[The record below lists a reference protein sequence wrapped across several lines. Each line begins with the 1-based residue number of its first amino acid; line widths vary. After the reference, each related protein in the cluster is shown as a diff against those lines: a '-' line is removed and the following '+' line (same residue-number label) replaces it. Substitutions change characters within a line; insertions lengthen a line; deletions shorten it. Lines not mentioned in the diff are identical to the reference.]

1 MAVTGRDILN
11 MALVLIDEVSET
23 GAIQSE
29 TPGYYETKAL
39 TFLTMVQSE
48 LLPPNISPPII
59 TDLDA
64 TLLITD
70 SLAIRAASYGVA
82 SKIAISEDMNLMV
95 TLNNMYDEMKRKIL
109 TSPLPIIDV
118 YEEDVDNG

>member
-11 MALVLIDEVSET
+11 MSLVLIDEVSEQ

-29 TPGYYETKAL
+29 TPQYYETKAL
-39 TFLTMVQSE
+39 TFLTMVQAE
-48 LLPPNISPPII
+48 LLPPNIDPPIV

-64 TLLITD
+64 ELLISD

-95 TLNNMYDEMKRKIL
+95 TLNNFYDELKRKVLVTAI
-109 TSPLPIIDV
+109 PIIDV
-118 YEEDVDNG
+118 YEEATDNG

>member
-1 MAVTGRDILN
+1 MAITGRDILN

-29 TPGYYETKAL
+29 TPQYYETKAL
-39 TFLTMVQSE
+39 TYLTMVQAE
-48 LLPPNISPPII
+48 LLPYEVSPPIV

-64 TLLITD
+64 ELLISD
-70 SLAIRAASYGVA
+70 QIAIRAASYGVA

-95 TLNNMYDEMKRKIL
+95 TLNNMYDEWKRKIR
-109 TSPLPIIDV
+109 TTAIPIVDV
-118 YEEDVDNG
+118 YEEETDNG